1 MVSTRITGASRL
13 VPILAYPVDHVQ
25 APNFY
30 NPIFIKEKLDWIMFP
45 LGIKPNEFSLT
56 VNQLSKM
63 TNLQGLNITIPHK
76 NRAFTLCQRL
86 GEEAK
91 RTGVVNTMRLDP
103 DGHWSG
109 DSFDGI
115 GFVNAAL
122 AHQVLN
128 PERPVLMYGAGG
140 AGTAIAFA
148 LAQAGI
154 NEIRIVNR
162 EDEMTL
168 NLIHKLRLAYPNIKC
183 QSGRGHVQEVGLVVN
198 ATSLGLHSYDELPFQ
213 PNELESDTAVFDII
227 AARETEL
234 MKACQLR
241 GLKVIG
247 GRAMTDHQIAL
258 QISFWQGKHL
268 GN

>member
-1 MVSTRITGASRL
+1 MIMGSNQITGSTRLI
-13 VPILAYPVDHVQ
+13 PILAYPADHVQ

-45 LGIKPNEFSLT
+45 LGIHPNDFSLT
-56 VNQLSKM
+56 VNQLSKL

-76 NRAFTLCQRL
+76 NRAFTLCKRL

-103 DGHWSG
+103 DGNWSG

-115 GFVNAAL
+115 GFVNAAK

-128 PERPVLMYGAGG
+128 LERPVLMYGAGG

-148 LAQAGI
+148 LAQEGI
-154 NEIRIVNR
+154 REIRIVNR
-162 EDEMTL
+162 EDEMTQ
-168 NLIHKLRLAYPNIKC
+168 NLIHKLLLAYPNMKC
-183 QSGRGHVQEVGLVVN
+183 QSARGYIEEVGLVVN
-198 ATSLGLHSYDELPFQ
+198 ATSLGLHSTDELPFQ
-213 PNELESDTAVFDII
+213 PEELELDTAVFDII
-227 AARETEL
+227 AARDTEL
-234 MKACQLR
+234 MKASQSL

-258 QISFWQGKHL
+258 QISFWHQEL
-268 GN
+268 